1 MDKQQ
6 ILHITNDYSGSTVYK
21 NLIAKIDKLGLSQI
35 IYTPIKEKGLIDRNK
50 VDFEIQDSKIV
61 YSHILNKTTDRIFY
75 GAKIKKIVND
85 IESKVDL
92 SKITF
97 IHAHT
102 WFSDGGVA
110 YLLSKKYNIPFI
122 IATRSTDLVI
132 HYRYL
137 IHKRKFGKKILKN
150 ANKVVLIGEYQ
161 KTFFNKIKVD
171 NSISTKL
178 TVIPNGVDSFWI
190 ANSKSFNPTNCV
202 DKFKI
207 LYVGTFIKRKKL
219 LELQQAIIELSLQ
232 NNMQCEL
239 HIVGGGGDQ
248 TEPIM
253 KNIKDY
259 SNLFQYHGKIE
270 QKEDLIKIYRNCH
283 FFAMPSRNE
292 TFGLVYVEAMLQG
305 IPILYTAN
313 EGIDGFYNEK
323 IGEKVSKQAGASEI
337 KQAIL
342 KLIDDYDNYKIP
354 TQKLLENHN
363 WENIAKKYYSIY
375 NAYI

>member
-1 MDKQQ
+1 MNRIK

-21 NLIAKIDKLGLSQI
+21 NLVGELDNLGIEQVV
-35 IYTPIKEKGLIDRNK
+35 YTPVKSESSITKNNIDLK
-50 VDFEIQDSKIV
+50 VKDSKII

-75 GAKIKKIVND
+75 KQKIKKILKD

-92 SKITF
+92 TKVRF

-102 WFSDGGVA
+102 WYSDGGVA
-110 YLLSKKYNIPFI
+110 YLLSKKYNIPYI
-122 IATRSTDLVI
+122 TAVRNTDLNV
-132 HYRYL
+132 HYKYL
-137 IHKRKFGKKILKN
+137 LHHRKFGKEILKN
-150 ANKVVLIGEYQ
+150 ANKVILIGEYQ

-253 KNIKDY
+253 KNINHY

-292 TFGLVYVEAMLQG
+292 TFGLVYVEAMLNG
-305 IPILYTAN
+305 LPILYTKD

-323 IGEKVSKQAGASEI
+323 IGEKVSRQADVIEI
-337 KQAIL
+337 QQAIL
-342 KLIDDYDNYKIP
+342 TLIDNYSNYEIPSQKLI
-354 TQKLLENHN
+354 ENHN
-363 WENIAKKYYSIY
+363 WKNIALTYKKIY
-375 NAYI
+375 Q

>member
-1 MDKQQ
+1 MEHFS
-6 ILHITNDYSGSTVYK
+6 ILHIANDYSGSTVYK
-21 NLIAKIDKLGLSQI
+21 NLIKELDNLGLSQVV
-35 IYTPIKEKGLIDRNK
+35 YNPIKEKSRIGKNKIDLK
-50 VDFEIQDSKIV
+50 AKDSKII
-61 YSHILNKTTDRIFY
+61 YSHILNKTTDRFFY
-75 GAKIKKIVND
+75 KQKIKKILKD

-92 SKITF
+92 TKVRF

-102 WFSDGGVA
+102 WYSDGGVA
-110 YLLSKKYNIPFI
+110 YLLSKKYNIPYI
-122 IATRSTDLVI
+122 TAVRNTDLNV
-132 HYRYL
+132 HYKYL
-137 IHKRKFGKKILKN
+137 LHHRKFGKEILKN

-161 KTFFNKIKVD
+161 KTFFNKIKID
-171 NSISTKL
+171 KSISTKL
-178 TVIPNGVDSFWI
+178 TVIPNGVDPFWI
-190 ANSKSFNPTNCV
+190 ANFKFFNPTNCV

-305 IPILYTAN
+305 LPILYTAN
-313 EGIDGFYNEK
+313 DGIDGFYKEK
-323 IGEKVSKQAGASEI
+323 IGKKVSKQADVLEI

-342 KLIDDYDNYKIP
+342 KLIDNDVEYEIP

-363 WENIAKKYYSIY
+363 WKNIAKVYQKIY
-375 NAYI
+375 EQK